1 MKSAL
6 LPLVALLAACAA
18 TPDTAPAPPGA
29 ENYRAIGTEPGWA
42 VTITPTQ
49 IEYLGNLGE
58 TRIVTPRPEPRIT
71 FNGRRYEARQ
81 GAHSLVVDITHAKC
95 SDGMSDRIFADTV
108 MLIVDGRTLKG
119 CGGAIVPP
127 TALADTNWTI
137 VSIGGTPVTGDR
149 PATLSF
155 AKGRL
160 SGSSGCNR
168 FSADYTQQE
177 GRLRLGPVASTR
189 MACPEPAMTQENRLF
204 AILSDEITV
213 NFRDGDTLVLGGGG
227 GGGGEVV
234 LKRLI

>member
-6 LPLVALLAACAA
+6 LPLVALLAACAT
-18 TPDTAPAPPGA
+18 TPDPTPAPPRA

-42 VTITPTQ
+42 VTITSTQ
-49 IEYLGNLGE
+49 IEHLGDYGK

-95 SDGMSDRIFADTV
+95 NDGMSDRIFADTV

-127 TALADTNWTI
+127 TTLADTNWTI

-155 AKGRL
+155 TKDRL

-168 FSADYTQQE
+168 FSADYAQQE
-177 GRLRLGPVASTR
+177 GRLRLGRVASTR
-189 MACPEPAMTQENRLF
+189 MACPEPAMVQENRLF
-204 AILSDEITV
+204 AILADEITV
-213 NFRDGDTLVLGGGG
+213 NFRDGDTLVLGSRD
-227 GGGGEVV
+227 GEVV
-234 LKRLI
+234 LKRLV